1 MCVYAATGA
10 ARAVVQR
17 DDALLTADEVQK
29 HWPEVM
35 TAIKQEPATRAKN
48 GCTSRTQ
55 RKLSRNILDVE
66 WVVKWKFEQDARSV
80 HESQQ
85 SGQSATRRVIRARLT
100 VRCVKD
106 VDAPTVGNDA
116 GTSQRNS
123 ERALVSV
130 AVQNKLGICTA
141 DRSKAFLQRE
151 KKSFQSCSKLKK
163 VLESSGLSGMH
174 ARTVESGIARA
185 KSRNIAPLTKMHAPH
200 SYASLRTR
208 TCRESRQNMR

>member
-35 TAIKQEPATRAKN
+35 TAIKQELETRAKN

-66 WVVKWKFEQDARSV
+66 WVVKWKFKQDARSV

-85 SGQSATRRVIRARLT
+85 SGPSATRRVM
-100 VRCVKD
+100 
-106 VDAPTVGNDA
+106 
-116 GTSQRNS
+116 S
-123 ERALVSV
+123 E
-130 AVQNKLGICTA
+130 
-141 DRSKAFLQRE
+141 AF
-151 KKSFQSCSKLKK
+151 
-163 VLESSGLSGMH
+163 
-174 ARTVESGIARA
+174 
-185 KSRNIAPLTKMHAPH
+185 
-200 SYASLRTR
+200 
-208 TCRESRQNMR
+208 